1 MQNIAHQLWS
11 CSSRGEDSVDKGYVN
26 CSGFILEIFITV
38 CEEDWMTRCSYYIHW
53 ITTLP
58 SWGPP
63 LTGPLC
69 ESALL
74 WTHSRD
80 LNASMSSS
88 CFPLNLV
95 HIRTTCCGHAL
106 KICTLAC
113 LAAVAFLNLVHIR
126 TGCCGQAPKIYLSF
140 SMFSTDV
147 PTLNMVHIEKCYC
160 GQAPKIYRIPRG
172 WQRYFRI

>member
-1 MQNIAHQLWS
+1 LVLYFTRRRHYRYRI
-11 CSSRGEDSVDKGYVN
+11 CN
-26 CSGFILEIFITV
+26 CSEFILEIFITV

-58 SWGPP
+58 SWDPP

-74 WTHSRD
+74 WTHLRD

-106 KICTLAC
+106 KIYNLAC
-113 LAAVAFLNLVHIR
+113 LAAVALLNLVRIR
-126 TGCCGQAPKIYLSF
+126 TGCSGQAPKNYLCFSMCSTYVPNLHMVHIRKSCCGQAPR
-140 SMFSTDV
+140 
-147 PTLNMVHIEKCYC
+147 
-160 GQAPKIYRIPRG
+160 IYRIPRG
-172 WQRYFRI
+172 RKRYFRI